1 MKGWFD
7 MSTENIITIVVA
19 VLSSGLIS
27 TILQRHWSQVD
38 KRNAKAQ
45 EDSEEARKER
55 VQQEL
60 NTRMLKK
67 LFRANLNRTINCVR
81 DKLEDPNISDERL
94 RLYISELHDD
104 MEDYFEMGGN
114 GATHAAYVE
123 LYKEIKEIKPELISV
138 AWLDL
143 IENDIK

>member
-1 MKGWFD
+1 
-7 MSTENIITIVVA
+7 MSTENIITIIVA

-27 TILQRHWSQVD
+27 TLLQRHWAQVD
-38 KRNAKAQ
+38 KKNAQAR

-55 VQQEL
+55 SQQDL

-81 DKLEDPNISDERL
+81 DKLDDPNVSDERL
-94 RLYISELHDD
+94 RLYITELHDD
-104 MEDYFEMGGN
+104 VEDYFKMGGN

-123 LYKEIKEIKPELISV
+123 LYKEIKEVKPELISI
-138 AWLDL
+138 AWVDF
-143 IENDIK
+143 IENDVK

>member
-1 MKGWFD
+1 
-7 MSTENIITIVVA
+7 MSTENVITIVVA

-27 TILQRHWSQVD
+27 TLLNRHWSIVD
-38 KRNAKAQ
+38 KKDAQ
-45 EDSEEARKER
+45 ARASSEEAQKER
-55 VQQEL
+55 AQQEL

-81 DKLEDPNISDERL
+81 DKLEDPNVSDARL
-94 RLYISELHDD
+94 RLYITELHDD

-123 LYKEIKEIKPELISV
+123 LYKEIRKIKPELISL
-138 AWLDL
+138 AWLDF
-143 IENDIK
+143 IEKDVK

>member
-1 MKGWFD
+1 
-7 MSTENIITIVVA
+7 MSTENIITIAVA

-38 KRNAKAQ
+38 RKNTQAQ
-45 EDSEEARKER
+45 KDSEEARREQE
-55 VQQEL
+55 QQEL

-81 DKLEDPNISDERL
+81 DKLEDQSVSDARL

-138 AWLDL
+138 AWLDF
-143 IENDIK
+143 IANDVR

>member
-1 MKGWFD
+1 
-7 MSTENIITIVVA
+7 MSAENIITIVVA

-38 KRNAKAQ
+38 RKNTQAQ
-45 EDSEEARKER
+45 KDSEEARREQE
-55 VQQEL
+55 QQEL

-67 LFRANLNRTINCVR
+67 LFRANLNGTINCVR
-81 DKLEDPNISDERL
+81 DKLDDQNISNERL

-138 AWLDL
+138 AWLDF
-143 IENDIK
+143 IANDVK

>member
-1 MKGWFD
+1 

-38 KRNAKAQ
+38 KKNARAQ
-45 EDSEEARKER
+45 KTSEESRKER
-55 VQQEL
+55 EQQDL

-67 LFRANLNRTINCVR
+67 LFRANLDRTINCVR
-81 DKLEDPNISDERL
+81 NKLKDSHVSDATL
-94 RLYISELHDD
+94 RLYILQLHDD

-123 LYKEIKEIKPELISV
+123 LYKEIKEVKPELISV
-138 AWLDL
+138 AWLDF
-143 IENDIK
+143 IADDVK

>member
-1 MKGWFD
+1 
-7 MSTENIITIVVA
+7 MSTENVITIVVA

-27 TILQRHWSQVD
+27 TLLNRHWSVVD
-38 KRNAKAQ
+38 KKDAQ
-45 EDSEEARKER
+45 ARASSEEAQKER
-55 VQQEL
+55 AQQEL

-81 DKLEDPNISDERL
+81 DKLEDPNVSDARL
-94 RLYISELHDD
+94 RLYITELHDD

-123 LYKEIKEIKPELISV
+123 LYKEIRQIKPELISL
-138 AWLDL
+138 AWLDF
-143 IENDIK
+143 IEKDVK

>member
-1 MKGWFD
+1 
-7 MSTENIITIVVA
+7 MSAEIIITIVVA

-38 KRNAKAQ
+38 RKNTQAQ
-45 EDSEEARKER
+45 KDSEEARREQE
-55 VQQEL
+55 QQEW

-67 LFRANLNRTINCVR
+67 LFRANLNRTINFVR
-81 DKLEDPNISDERL
+81 DKLDDQNISNERL

-123 LYKEIKEIKPELISV
+123 LYKEIKEIKPELITV

>member
-1 MKGWFD
+1 
-7 MSTENIITIVVA
+7 MSTENVITIVVA

-27 TILQRHWSQVD
+27 TLLNRHWSVVD
-38 KRNAKAQ
+38 KKDAQ
-45 EDSEEARKER
+45 ARASSEEAQKER
-55 VQQEL
+55 AQQEL

-81 DKLEDPNISDERL
+81 DKLEDPNVSDARL
-94 RLYISELHDD
+94 RLYITELHDD

-123 LYKEIKEIKPELISV
+123 LYKEIREIKPELISL
-138 AWLDL
+138 AWVDF
-143 IENDIK
+143 IENDVK

>member
-1 MKGWFD
+1 
-7 MSTENIITIVVA
+7 MSAENIITIVVA

-38 KRNAKAQ
+38 RKNTQAQ
-45 EDSEEARKER
+45 KNSEEARRDQE
-55 VQQEL
+55 QQEL

-67 LFRANLNRTINCVR
+67 LFRANLNRTINFVR
-81 DKLEDPNISDERL
+81 DKLDDQNISNERL

-123 LYKEIKEIKPELISV
+123 LYKEIKEIKPELITI

>member
-1 MKGWFD
+1 
-7 MSTENIITIVVA
+7 MSAENIITIVVA

-38 KRNAKAQ
+38 RKNTQAQ
-45 EDSEEARKER
+45 KNSEEARREQE
-55 VQQEL
+55 QQEL

-67 LFRANLNRTINCVR
+67 LFRANLNRTINFVR
-81 DKLEDPNISDERL
+81 DKLDDQNISNERL

-123 LYKEIKEIKPELISV
+123 LYKEIKEIKPELITV

>member
-1 MKGWFD
+1 

-27 TILQRHWSQVD
+27 TLLQRYWSQVD
-38 KRNAKAQ
+38 KKNAQAR
-45 EDSEEARKER
+45 ETSEEVRKER
-55 VQQEL
+55 AQQEL

-81 DKLEDPNISDERL
+81 DKLEDLSVSDARL

-104 MEDYFEMGGN
+104 MEDYFEIGGN

-123 LYKEIKEIKPELISV
+123 LYKEIKEVKPELISV
-138 AWLDL
+138 AWLDF
-143 IENDIK
+143 IANDVQ

>member
-1 MKGWFD
+1 
-7 MSTENIITIVVA
+7 MSTENIITIIVA

-27 TILQRHWSQVD
+27 TLLQRHWAQVD
-38 KRNAKAQ
+38 GKNAQAR

-55 VQQEL
+55 AQQDL

-81 DKLEDPNISDERL
+81 DKLDDPNVSDERL

-104 MEDYFEMGGN
+104 MEDYFKMGGN

-123 LYKEIKEIKPELISV
+123 LYKEIKEVKPELITI
-138 AWLDL
+138 AWVDF
-143 IENDIK
+143 IANDVK

>member
-1 MKGWFD
+1 
-7 MSTENIITIVVA
+7 MSAENIITIVVA

-38 KRNAKAQ
+38 RKNTQAQ
-45 EDSEEARKER
+45 KDSEEARREQEQR
-55 VQQEL
+55 EL

-67 LFRANLNRTINCVR
+67 LFRANLNRTINFVR
-81 DKLEDPNISDERL
+81 DKLDGQNISNERL

-123 LYKEIKEIKPELISV
+123 LYKEIKEIKPELITV
-138 AWLDL
+138 AWLDF
-143 IENDIK
+143 IANDVR

>member
-1 MKGWFD
+1 MG
-7 MSTENIITIVVA
+7 TENIITIVVA

-38 KRNAKAQ
+38 KKKAQEQ

-55 VQQEL
+55 AQQEL

-67 LFRANLNRTINCVR
+67 LFRANLNRTINYVR
-81 DKLEDPNISDERL
+81 DKLYDPTVTPERL

-123 LYKEIKEIKPELISV
+123 LYKEIKETKPEMISV
-138 AWLDL
+138 AWLDF
-143 IENDIK
+143 IANDVK